1 MNVTLKTWSRRLA
14 WALPMIALLAGCDA
28 GKETAKDETSKPH
41 AVATYVNAPW
51 EALPAV
57 SDSDLL
63 AGFESWRSACQ
74 RLKADPVWGATCA
87 AAATVPSNAVAVRG
101 FLKERLDVF
110 GLRSADNTPN
120 GLITGYYEPCIPA
133 VWIACV
139 CRHECWHPAWGSVHD
154 GAIPVRVRFG
164 SDCTAAI
171 LCAHH

>member
-1 MNVTLKTWSRRLA
+1 MNLTLKHWSRRLA

-28 GKETAKDETSKPH
+28 GKDSGKDTAKEEAAKPH
-41 AVATYVNAPW
+41 AVATYVSAPW

-74 RLKADPVWGATCA
+74 RLKADPIWGATCA
-87 AAATVPSNAVAVRG
+87 AAGPVPAEAVAVRG

-120 GLITGYYEPCIPA
+120 A
-133 VWIACV
+133 
-139 CRHECWHPAWGSVHD
+139 
-154 GAIPVRVRFG
+154 
-164 SDCTAAI
+164 
-171 LCAHH
+171 